1 MKAYKIFSCVTQ
13 QNFVV
18 QISKNGPKEKQNNH
32 KQMWKFFCNMKLYH
46 ESKWNMMK
54 KMIFNRV
61 NHKETNTLK
70 FEPSATSSLAD
81 WPCGISPSKISL
93 VTSRWFSL
101 FFLLILLRH
110 TILKNT
116 NKRFQKLKSELPKQ
130 IRQKSSTCVF
140 RNCRRVP
147 SKLQR
152 PTNNSN
158 VIKSP
163 LESGRR

>member
-70 FEPSATSSLAD
+70 FEPSATSSLVV

-93 VTSRWFSL
+93 VTSRWLSL
-101 FFLLILLRH
+101 FFLLNLLRH
-110 TILKNT
+110 TILKRTQIKGSKNSKVNCL
-116 NKRFQKLKSELPKQ
+116 NKLDKKVQHVSFETAGECLAGYN
-130 IRQKSSTCVF
+130 V
-140 RNCRRVP
+140 
-147 SKLQR
+147 QR
-152 PTNNSN
+152 LTPM
-158 VIKSP
+158 
-163 LESGRR
+163 